1 MIIIKIKT
9 WKDYKNDFIEWAKAA
24 RRKTCKEYVSYME
37 SLSRQAVGSAI
48 EETCKKFSNLTEEQ
62 IECIIVEVNRCI
74 YECKQATCKLIN
86 DCQPNKLF

>member
-1 MIIIKIKT
+1 MIVIKIKT
-9 WKDYKNDFIEWAKAA
+9 WKDWKNDFIEWAKTA

-37 SLSRQAVGSAI
+37 SLSRQAVGSSI

-74 YECKQATCKLIN
+74 YECKQEAYKLIDN
-86 DCQPNKLF
+86 FQPNKLF